1 MRVAESNAVLKLK
14 FQRLHSTV
22 VDSVTTAIA
31 SIIDFLFQEAV
42 IGIEDEC
49 ALNSPTLQGNWRE
62 RCRSLLSRLHSSEN
76 PEAFVKLYL
85 AFKKERQLE
94 WLVDRIDKFTDPSVI
109 SLVQEIYA
117 NEPTGF
123 GMF

>member
-22 VDSVTTAIA
+22 VDSVNTAIA

-42 IGIEDEC
+42 IGNEDQCE
-49 ALNSPTLQGNWRE
+49 LQGNWRE
-62 RCRSLLSRLHSSEN
+62 RCRSLLKLLHSSEN